1 MLFCCYSA
9 VTAPRQ
15 MRCFAVYRGCL
26 PRAKNARFH
35 GYRLGYLAT
44 CWLPFATWAGSG
56 AAWVRLQVSH
66 RCRKNFLLLR
76 PCVGVRPQC
85 KRKPGAVAG
94 CWVVPLWSRYPVPAD
109 ASGASGFV
117 GQSPEAGET
126 TPTVSGQ
133 SGIASVIAPPKPTD
147 TGPGGSGALGARRAQ
162 RVNCQRGQLPLVPG
176 GQRKNLDAGLQPP
189 VATTPP
195 GFPARRLS
203 RCGRTSRVQP

>member
-1 MLFCCYSA
+1 METCLETSLGNTRRKSA
-9 VTAPRQ
+9 VSLLQRLLQRLGKCGVSLFTDLFTPPR
-15 MRCFAVYRGCL
+15 CL
-26 PRAKNARFH
+26 PWAKNARFH

-44 CWLPFATWAGSG
+44 FWLPFATWAGSG

-94 CWVVPLWSRYPVPAD
+94 CWVVPLWSRCPVPAD

-162 RVNCQRGQLPLVPG
+162 RVNCR
-176 GQRKNLDAGLQPP
+176 
-189 VATTPP
+189 
-195 GFPARRLS
+195 
-203 RCGRTSRVQP
+203 

>member
-1 MLFCCYSA
+1 METCGWKLRFSEVPKVLFCCYSA

-26 PRAKNARFH
+26 PRAKNARFL
-35 GYRLGYLAT
+35 GYRRGYQRFGYRPTDRLI
-44 CWLPFATWAGSG
+44 SG
-56 AAWVRLQVSH
+56 HTEQDQQSVAIA
-66 RCRKNFLLLR
+66 
-76 PCVGVRPQC
+76 

-94 CWVVPLWSRYPVPAD
+94 CWVVPLWSRCPVPAD

-162 RVNCQRGQLPLVPG
+162 RVNCR
-176 GQRKNLDAGLQPP
+176 
-189 VATTPP
+189 
-195 GFPARRLS
+195 
-203 RCGRTSRVQP
+203 